1 MFSQRQNRTHKG
13 IIMDVLVAN
22 NELKAKDF
30 LEEIEGKNPLFICT
44 IATTETGKIPGL
56 SAAGANPDFTDFT
69 PPADAELLLL
79 GKCKSIQGVPIT
91 PDGIPTPGLITLSAL
106 SLAKIP
112 VLVVNGGVKVKP
124 QIPFVDLGGNSGRD
138 IRTGNSVDNVEEVIE
153 RAKVLGEQMANTADY
168 LVIGESIPGGTTTA
182 LGVLSALGVKAQGKV
197 SSTLP
202 ENPHNL
208 KAQVVEAG
216 LIAANQKF
224 GSLKDN
230 PIKAVSC
237 VGDPMMAAMA
247 GLVIGGARQGPVLM
261 AGGTQ
266 MTAILAVINALNP
279 ESLCNVAIGTTR
291 WVVKDIKSDIC
302 GILRQF
308 CEVPVLAA
316 DLDFTSSKYPGL
328 RIYETGLVK
337 EGVGAGGSSIAAM
350 AKTNGAVTKDILLKE
365 IQRNYALLMSKK

>member
-1 MFSQRQNRTHKG
+1 
-13 IIMDVLVAN
+13 MDVIIAH

-30 LEEIEGKNPLFICT
+30 LKEIEGKKPLFICT

-91 PDGIPTPGLITLSAL
+91 PDGIPTPGLITMSAL
-106 SLAKIP
+106 HLADIP
-112 VLVVNGGVKVKP
+112 LLVVNGGVKVKP
-124 QIPFVDLGGNSGRD
+124 QIPYVDVGGNSGRD

-153 RAKVLGEQMANTADY
+153 RAKVLGEQLAKASDY

-182 LGVLSALGVKAQGKV
+182 LGVLSALGVNAEGKV

-202 ENPHNL
+202 ENPHSL
-208 KAQVVEAG
+208 KSAVVRAG
-216 LIAANQKF
+216 LRAAGEKF
-224 GSLKDN
+224 GSLSNN

-237 VGDPMMAAMA
+237 VGDPMMPALA
-247 GLVIGGARQGPVLM
+247 GLVIGGARQAPVLM

-266 MTAILAVINALNP
+266 MTAVLALINTLERKA
-279 ESLCNVAIGTTR
+279 LCNVALGTTR
-291 WVVKDIKSDIC
+291 WVVKDKSSDIC
-302 GILRQF
+302 GIVKQF

-316 DLDFTSSKYPGL
+316 DLDFGPSRYPGL

-337 EGVGAGGSSIAAM
+337 EGVGAGGASIAAM
-350 AKTNGAVTKDILLKE
+350 AKLGGAVTKDLLLKE
-365 IQRNYALLMSKK
+365 IERNYALLMGLK

>member
-1 MFSQRQNRTHKG
+1 MDKKF
-13 IIMDVLVAN
+13 DVLFAN
-22 NELKAKDF
+22 NELKARGF
-30 LEEIEGKNPLFICT
+30 LDEIEAKNPLFICT

-91 PDGIPTPGLITLSAL
+91 PDGIPTPALITTSAL
-106 SLAKIP
+106 HLADIP

-124 QIPFVDLGGNSGRD
+124 QIPFVDIGGNSGRD
-138 IRTGNSVDNVEEVIE
+138 IRTGDAVDNVDEVIE
-153 RAKVLGEQMANTADY
+153 RAETLGEQLAKASDY

-182 LGVLSALGVKAQGKV
+182 LGVLSALGIQAEGKV

-202 ENPHNL
+202 ENPHSL
-208 KAQVVEAG
+208 KAEVVATGLKVAG
-216 LIAANQKF
+216 EKF
-224 GSLKDN
+224 GSLRGN

-237 VGDPMMAAMA
+237 VGDPMMPALA

-266 MTAILAVINALNP
+266 MTAVLAVIHALEP
-279 ESLCNVAIGTTR
+279 DALCNVAVGTTR
-291 WVVKDIKSDIC
+291 WVAKDKMSDIC
-302 GILRQF
+302 GIVKQF
-308 CEVPVLAA
+308 CEVPILAA
-316 DLDFTSSKYPGL
+316 DLDFAPSQYPGL

-337 EGVGAGGSSIAAM
+337 EGVGAGGASIAAM
-350 AKTNGAVTKDILLKE
+350 AKTSGAVDREILLKE
-365 IQRNYALLMSKK
+365 IERNYALLMSIK

>member
-1 MFSQRQNRTHKG
+1 
-13 IIMDVLVAN
+13 MDVLVAN
-22 NELKAKDF
+22 NELKAKAF
-30 LEEIEGKNPLFICT
+30 LDEIESKKPLFIAT

-91 PDGIPTPGLITLSAL
+91 PDGIPTPGLITMSAL
-106 SLAKIP
+106 HLADIP
-112 VLVVNGGVKVKP
+112 VLVVNAGVKVKP

-153 RAKVLGEQMANTADY
+153 RAKVLGEQLAKASDY

-182 LGVLSALGVKAQGKV
+182 LGVLSALGINAQGKV

-202 ENPHNL
+202 KNPHNL
-208 KAQVVEAG
+208 KAEVVAAG
-216 LIAANQKF
+216 LKAAGEKF
-224 GSLKDN
+224 GSLKGN

-266 MTAILAVINALNP
+266 MTAVLAVIHFMSP
-279 ESLCNVAIGTTR
+279 ESLCNIAIGTTR
-291 WVVKDIKSDIC
+291 WVANDVKSDIC
-302 GILRQF
+302 GIVKQF
-308 CEVPVLAA
+308 CEVPILAA
-316 DLDFTSSKYPGL
+316 ELDFGPSKYRGL

-337 EGVGAGGSSIAAM
+337 EGVGAGGASIAAM
-350 AKTNGAVTKDILLKE
+350 AKTGGAVTKDILLKE
-365 IQRNYALLMSKK
+365 IERNYALLMSKK